1 MEYIECQS
9 QQRLLNAFISISS
22 FYKSRER
29 ERWKLD
35 VFVRV
40 CVCCVRFCMT
50 MVSNMQTAWAH
61 LTKQMQSIAMDFSDF
76 CVALLITDG
85 DERSVWAS

>member
-1 MEYIECQS
+1 M
-9 QQRLLNAFISISS
+9 
-22 FYKSRER
+22 
-29 ERWKLD
+29 
-35 VFVRV
+35 RV

>member
-1 MEYIECQS
+1 MEIGRIC
-9 QQRLLNAFISISS
+9 A
-22 FYKSRER
+22 
-29 ERWKLD
+29 
-35 VFVRV
+35 